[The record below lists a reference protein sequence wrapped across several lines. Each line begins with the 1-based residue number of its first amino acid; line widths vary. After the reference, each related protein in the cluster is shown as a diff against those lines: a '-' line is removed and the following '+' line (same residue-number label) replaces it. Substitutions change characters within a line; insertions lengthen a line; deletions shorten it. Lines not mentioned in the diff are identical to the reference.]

1 MNFYNLQC
9 SFNQGEAYIEREKVR
24 DDLSLDLLKGQPL
37 QFKAGDLLL
46 YHSRENKQLTDMLGG
61 TYFVVTERM
70 KNVLEMLEPQYLEF
84 FAVTV
89 QTTWD
94 KQKHPYYLVNVLET
108 VNGIDLEQSDYDA
121 YGDGLP
127 GIDSMKKL
135 VLNSERIGTRQ
146 VFMLKDLYREY
157 FISQPV
163 KEALEQAKCTGIE
176 CIPSR
181 QFKSGIAA
189 MNIQKTYEI
198 DCSRVHS
205 EAEFWQAYLE
215 ITNPN
220 DSRLFVG
227 NIEAFEAALKS
238 QKAPGYPGQ
247 CVIRLVNSSHLK
259 TLADPYLFERLEA
272 LAHPDFLF
280 LRAKLCLE

>member
-1 MNFYNLQC
+1 MNYYHLQC

-24 DDLSLDLLKGQPL
+24 DDLSLNLLEGKPL
-37 QFKAGDLLL
+37 PFMSGDLLL
-46 YHSRENKQLTDMLGG
+46 YHSRQNKQLTDLLGC

-94 KQKHPYYLVNVLET
+94 KQKHPYYLVNVVET
-108 VNGIDLEQSDYDA
+108 IKGIDPNKSDYETYA
-121 YGDGLP
+121 DGLLS
-127 GIDSMKKL
+127 IETMKKL
-135 VLNSERIGTRQ
+135 VLDLERIDTRQ
-146 VFMLKDLYREY
+146 VFMLEGLYREY
-157 FISQPV
+157 FISQTV

-176 CIPSR
+176 CTPS
-181 QFKSGIAA
+181 QEFMYGTAA
-189 MNIQKTYEI
+189 MGNQKTYQI

-205 EAEFWQAYLE
+205 EAEFWQVYLE
-215 ITNPN
+215 TTNPN
-220 DSRLFVG
+220 DSRLFAG

-247 CVIRLVNSSHLK
+247 CVIRLVNSSQIK
-259 TLADPYLFERLEA
+259 TWAEPYLFERLEA

-280 LRAKLCLE
+280 LRAKLRLE